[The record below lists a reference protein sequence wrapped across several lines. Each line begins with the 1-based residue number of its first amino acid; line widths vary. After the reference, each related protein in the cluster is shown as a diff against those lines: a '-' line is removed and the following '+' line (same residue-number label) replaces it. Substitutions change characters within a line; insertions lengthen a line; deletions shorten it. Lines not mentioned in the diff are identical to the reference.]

1 MKKKVNFNLD
11 HNYEQQEQLMA
22 TSNSNN
28 SLDLSGIGKESSFTF
43 GKALRA
49 RQIRDFRIDGQMWL
63 AELCQRAGRYDDM
76 LEIMEEVIVNHEPIP
91 NQRRRLVARGVRE
104 KHVRES
110 LGKLGAQRQRA
121 HLECLAGSTGGS
133 WGPGEGGATSRAD
146 IERLV
151 GGCGGKAEAS
161 EEGRLTCS

>member
-76 LEIMEEVIVNHEPIP
+76 LEIMEVVIVNHEP
-91 NQRRRLVARGVRE
+91 GVPLFKDQQTLIRE
-104 KHVRES
+104 QHY
-110 LGKLGAQRQRA
+110 KLSRA
-121 HLECLAGSTGGS
+121 HHFQQ
-133 WGPGEGGATSRAD
+133 
-146 IERLV
+146 IKYV
-151 GGCGGKAEAS
+151 
-161 EEGRLTCS
+161 